1 MDSEAVQRGQG
12 IVAILETAEHLF
24 ASSGFDGVSL
34 SAIAEAAGTS
44 KANILYHFRTKEE
57 LYQAVL
63 ENACREGLDALR
75 NELDASSD
83 GMEERLRRFARQHLK
98 HLFER
103 EDLSRLVLR
112 EIQDRDNP
120 RGRELAENV
129 LSNHFRYVVSIIEE
143 SQAAGTF
150 RRDFDPAVLVSAL
163 VGADLF
169 FFMNREALEREND
182 GAAMKDQP
190 ERYSDA
196 LVDILLT
203 GILRQPDTGE

>member
-1 MDSEAVQRGQG
+1 MESEAVQRGQG
-12 IVAILETAEHLF
+12 IVAILEAAEHLF

-63 ENACREGLDALR
+63 ENACQEGLEALR
-75 NELDASSD
+75 QELDAPEG
-83 GMEERLRRFARQHLK
+83 GMEERLRRFARQHLR

-103 EDLSRLVLR
+103 EDLSRLILR

-129 LSNHFRYVVSIIEE
+129 LANHFRYVVSIIEE

-150 RRDFDPAVLVSAL
+150 REDFDPAVLVSAL
-163 VGADLF
+163 IGADLF
-169 FFMNREALEREND
+169 FFMNREALERDNEVAMEN
-182 GAAMKDQP
+182 QP

-196 LVDILLT
+196 LVDILLA
-203 GILRQPDTGE
+203 GILRRPDSRE

>member
-1 MDSEAVQRGQG
+1 MGTESETVRRGQG

-24 ASSGFDGVSL
+24 ATNGFDGVSL

-44 KANILYHFRTKEE
+44 KANILYHFRSKEV

-63 ENACREGLDALR
+63 ENACREGLEALR
-75 NELDASSD
+75 QELDSEGDAV
-83 GMEERLRRFARQHLK
+83 EERLRRFARQHLK

-129 LSNHFRYVVSIIEE
+129 LASHFRYVVSIIED
-143 SQAAGTF
+143 SQAGGVF
-150 RRDFDPAVLVSAL
+150 RQDFDPGVLVSAL

-169 FFMNREALEREND
+169 FFMNREVLEESTD
-182 GAAMKDQP
+182 GTVKGQP

-196 LVDILLT
+196 LVDILLQ
-203 GILRQPDTGE
+203 GILRHPA